1 MIKLRVSQAAALA
14 IVEQADYYR
23 EVAEASLA
31 QRWETAVD
39 ETEPPS

>member
-1 MIKLRVSQAAALA
+1 MKLRFLEAAALA

-31 QRWETAVD
+31 QRWEMAVD